1 MRGFS
6 GSMSL
11 LRALAPA
18 LLVCSVGCAGDIPG
32 DEKLNNKTQACVPA
46 DTPRLLDV
54 NDVSVLFPFD
64 RNTGTFSPD
73 LPLDAFMSREVFEQ
87 VIAASRTVNISHADP
102 LGSDVYE
109 NWRIV
114 SFRFDPCSPSPTL
127 ASGTIPPELQGIIPG
142 CIVNLRLIA
151 QPVAVRGPGAPPLGG
166 QANPVTTAEFPEGVK
181 APQDFAL
188 HLVYNL
194 GLLQGSPDTETLR
207 NNFAPFLPLVSGL
220 QAIKAVSSAVG
231 ADTDGA
237 LMGVHPGLALE
248 QGAPTRPVSEAIS
261 GYLISVLNPQRLS
274 FLAFMGVPAG
284 RTAPWIFFNGM
295 VTAGADGS
303 TSFVHLP
310 MQGFASPLMAETLP
324 SLVSARGEPLSFP
337 DLPLNPISL
346 ARIAHPATDPAEVVR
361 VAFDIENPLLTHAI
375 SLDCAS
381 CHGVHTVK
389 NGLPPNV
396 PGIRNLSDLP
406 ATRFVAKPGVTAF
419 ISTEAAPRND
429 WHVHNL
435 GYLGV
440 APKVS
445 ERTLNETTEV
455 VDLTNRL
462 LAGDGHQ
469 NPGLDCGEDRAQL
482 DQIYVCQQVATM
494 AGGVGRDDC
503 FSPCTIRGL
512 RNGRPANPWTPR
524 AM

>member
-6 GSMSL
+6 RNVSL

-18 LLVCSVGCAGDIPG
+18 LLIGSLGCTGEMAG
-32 DEKLNNKTQACVPA
+32 DEKVNANREACVVEEA
-46 DTPRLLDV
+46 PRLLDV

-64 RNTGTFSPD
+64 RTTGTFSPD
-73 LPLDAFMSREVFEQ
+73 LPLDAFMSREVFDQ
-87 VIAASRTVNISHADP
+87 VIAASRTVRISHADP

-127 ASGTIPPELQGIIPG
+127 ASGTIPPELEGVVPG
-142 CIVNLRLIA
+142 CIVNLRLVA
-151 QPVAVRGPGAPPLGG
+151 QPVALRGPGAPPLGG
-166 QANPVTTAEFPEGVK
+166 QANPVTTVEFPEGVK

-207 NNFAPFLPLVSGL
+207 ASFAASLPLVNGL
-220 QAIKAVSSAVG
+220 QAIKAASTAIG

-237 LMGVHPGLALE
+237 LLGVHPGLARE
-248 QGAPTRPVSEAIS
+248 QGATLRPVSEAITA
-261 GYLISVLNPQRLS
+261 YLTSVLNPQRLS

-284 RTAPWIFFNGM
+284 RTAPWIFFNGA
-295 VTAGADGS
+295 VVPGADGVP
-303 TSFVHLP
+303 SFVHLP

-324 SLVSARGEPLSFP
+324 SLVSARGEPLGFP
-337 DLPLNPISL
+337 DVPLGPLSL
-346 ARIAHPATDPAEVVR
+346 AHIARPSTDPVEAVR
-361 VAFDIENPLLTHAI
+361 AAFDIENPLLTHALG
-375 SLDCAS
+375 LDCAS

-389 NGLPPNV
+389 NGMPPNLT
-396 PGIRNLSDLP
+396 GIRSVSDLP
-406 ATRFVAKPGVTAF
+406 ATRFLAPPGVTAYS
-419 ISTEAAPRND
+419 STEAAPRND
-429 WHVHNL
+429 WNVHNL

-455 VDLTNRL
+455 VDLVNRL
-462 LAGDGHQ
+462 LAGDGHR
-469 NPGLDCGEDRAQL
+469 NPGLDCGDDRAQL

-494 AGGVGRDDC
+494 AGGADRDAC
-503 FSPCTIRGL
+503 FSACTIRGQ
-512 RNGRPANPWTPR
+512 NP
-524 AM
+524 